1 MATTN
6 AIPNLHIYL
15 NDLDPMIVARNIVLL
30 KIISAPDFSS
40 DNEGDLAFLWDV
52 WYNAEWP
59 QSTKLRFQKVLKE
72 LLTADTPLP
81 ENVHIPQST
90 HLDSL
95 KEVWKVWSS
104 ICSKTPNQAKQLTK
118 KAKKDR

>member
-6 AIPNLHIYL
+6 AIPKLHIYL
-15 NDLDPMIVARNIVLL
+15 NDVDPMIVARNIILL

-59 QSTKLRFQKVLKE
+59 QSTKLKFQKVLKVY
-72 LLTADTPLP
+72 LM
-81 ENVHIPQST
+81 H
-90 HLDSL
+90 SL
-95 KEVWKVWSS
+95 V
-104 ICSKTPNQAKQLTK
+104 
-118 KAKKDR
+118 R